1 MTDPG
6 TSLLEARGL
15 GRRFGSRTALA
26 DIDFAVAGGDAVA
39 LVGANG
45 AGKSTLLSL
54 LAGALRPTSGEVTRR
69 TATRSLGWVPQR
81 PALYSRLTALENL
94 EHFARLEGLS
104 HARDRALELIELVE
118 VPAESVPAGTL
129 SGGNQQRLNLAIAL
143 LAEPEAL
150 LLDEP
155 TSSLD
160 PRQRRRFWEIAR
172 RVPARG
178 GALVF
183 ATQHFSEVDEN
194 ASHVMVLT
202 GGRCSFSGTL
212 DEWHVS
218 SAIEELS

>member
-1 MTDPG
+1 VSAAAAP
-6 TSLLEARGL
+6 LLETHAL
-15 GRRFGSRTALA
+15 GRRFGARVALEN
-26 DIDFAVAGGDAVA
+26 IDLSVRSGDAVA

-54 LAGALRPTSGEVTRR
+54 LAGALPPTTGEIKRHTSARR
-69 TATRSLGWVPQR
+69 VGWVPQR

-94 EHFARLEGLS
+94 EHFARLEGLE
-104 HARDRALELIELVE
+104 RPRERALELLELVE
-118 VPAESVPAGTL
+118 VPLDGATAGTL

-155 TSSLD
+155 TASLD

-172 RVPARG
+172 WLPEQG

-183 ATQHFSEVDEN
+183 ATQHLSEVDAN
-194 ASHVMVLT
+194 ASQVMLLVD
-202 GGRCSFSGTL
+202 GRCAFDGPL
-212 DEWHVS
+212 AEWHASDAVE
-218 SAIEELS
+218 AIS